1 MNDSTL
7 KKKTIVEVA
16 FVRILVVICQLI
28 FLKAYT
34 HYTSLYELGIYYFIF
49 TISYSLNAF
58 LLVPLD
64 YFQQSQL
71 YRLKSE
77 NLSLKSF
84 YSINQLVLKI
94 AGVLLLVSC
103 AICLFIKPEFCLS
116 ILMVIALAIST
127 YGVTMLRGI
136 INNLERRRQA
146 IYTLLFETVCKILIF
161 LLFVHLFNP
170 SAYLIICAMLAASL
184 LTLGVL
190 FLLLINL
197 PEYKLQ
203 QRIVFTKNEIFNFAY
218 PISIGAVTNWIQL
231 QSYTLILVPL
241 GFVEAVGIFGTVANV
256 GSSGMNACSTVFSQ
270 LYIPNIYKTNGKYI
284 KTYLRNALLAIAF
297 VLVVS
302 TLLSKIIVGLLTKQE
317 FVNYSLIILFGI
329 LTEAG
334 NFIIGSLTIYLTIHN
349 LTKTT
354 VKMSAIGLF
363 VFFLSFA
370 SLYIFK
376 LINVYTLG
384 IPMVLTQLIISIG
397 LYTIVN
403 KTEN

>member
-1 MNDSTL
+1 
-7 KKKTIVEVA
+7 
-16 FVRILVVICQLI
+16 
-28 FLKAYT
+28 
-34 HYTSLYELGIYYFIF
+34 
-49 TISYSLNAF
+49 
-58 LLVPLD
+58 
-64 YFQQSQL
+64 
-71 YRLKSE
+71 
-77 NLSLKSF
+77 
-84 YSINQLVLKI
+84 
-94 AGVLLLVSC
+94 
-103 AICLFIKPEFCLS
+103 
-116 ILMVIALAIST
+116 
-127 YGVTMLRGI
+127 
-136 INNLERRRQA
+136 
-146 IYTLLFETVCKILIF
+146 
-161 LLFVHLFNP
+161 
-170 SAYLIICAMLAASL
+170 
-184 LTLGVL
+184 
-190 FLLLINL
+190 
-197 PEYKLQ
+197 
-203 QRIVFTKNEIFNFAY
+203 
-218 PISIGAVTNWIQL
+218 
-231 QSYTLILVPL
+231 VPL